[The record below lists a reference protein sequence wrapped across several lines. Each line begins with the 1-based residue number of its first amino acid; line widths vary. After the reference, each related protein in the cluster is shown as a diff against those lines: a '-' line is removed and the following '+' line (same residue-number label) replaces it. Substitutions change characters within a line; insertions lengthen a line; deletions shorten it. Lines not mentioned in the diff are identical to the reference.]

1 MSTSYDYNT
10 SRPLTLMTLPA
21 EIRVQIWEYAI
32 PQRWWYFAG
41 PYRFD
46 CDKHKKCPNA
56 LKEANPSNRGGLSDP
71 RCRCEFVKQH
81 NDRVSLSLLCK
92 RAFPEIRSVLSK
104 ASITYE
110 THHLMNSHLP
120 SICFG
125 QIGDFIIPSD
135 WLACCGPKSHFDKLN
150 VDFKTS
156 FPNLKRIYLKPDL
169 TDSRSTINFSDAIID
184 HIHRCLYDRSGRYR
198 ADDNV
203 ELLGSVH
210 LQHLNNGYTE
220 QFYET
225 VAMLLDSNI
234 AVHAPY
240 TYRLQVTERQGCR
253 ASLRR
258 PRIVAPKIL
267 LNQRIHTNVIWDK
280 SGVRV
285 AETPNLKDEWWYD
298 EWVAAT
304 PCPRNMWYDSRC
316 HDFGHSGWR
325 VQTLGPG
332 DIMRTTAHWAA
343 RPRSDE
349 PRFEVGV
356 IREYKEVYHGHPL
369 LALGS

>member
-1 MSTSYDYNT
+1 
-10 SRPLTLMTLPA
+10 MTLPA

-46 CDKHKKCPNA
+46 CHDYKQCLNVPQ
-56 LKEANPSNRGGLSDP
+56 EDNPSNRGGLSDP

-81 NDRVSLSLLCK
+81 NERVSLSLLCK

-110 THHLMNSHLP
+110 THHLMNVHLP
-120 SICFG
+120 SNCFG
-125 QIGDFIIPSD
+125 QVEEFIIPSN
-135 WLACCGPKSHFDKLN
+135 WLACCGPKSHFEN
-150 VDFKTS
+150 VDLAS
-156 FPNLKRIYLKPDL
+156 SYPNLKRIYLKPDF
-169 TDSRSTINFSDAIID
+169 TGSWGTIKFSDAIID
-184 HIHRCLYDRSGRYR
+184 HIHRCLHDRSGRYQ
-198 ADDNV
+198 ADKVD
-203 ELLGSVH
+203 LLSSVH
-210 LQHLNNGYTE
+210 TQHLNNGFTE

-225 VAMLLDSNI
+225 LAILLNSDI

-280 SGVRV
+280 SGIRLD
-285 AETPNLKDEWWYD
+285 EIPSLKHEWWYD
-298 EWVAAT
+298 GWVDTT
-304 PCPRNMWYDSRC
+304 PTPRNMWYDSRC

-332 DIMRTTAHWAA
+332 DIMRTTVHWAA

-349 PRFEVGV
+349 PRFEVGI
-356 IREYKEVYHGHPL
+356 IRDYKEVYHGHPL
-369 LALGS
+369 LYLGS